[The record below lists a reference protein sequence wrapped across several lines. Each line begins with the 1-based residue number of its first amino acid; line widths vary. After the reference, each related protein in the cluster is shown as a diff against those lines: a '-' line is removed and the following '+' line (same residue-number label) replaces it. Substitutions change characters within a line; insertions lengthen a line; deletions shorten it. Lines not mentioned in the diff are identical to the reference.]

1 VVFSQNTQRRVLGD
15 DHPNTLATMNNLA
28 ETLRAQDNLSEAR
41 EMHDNVLESRRR
53 ILGENHPNTLT
64 SMNNLA
70 VVFSQKTTAAL
81 KHIIVHLPCL

>member
-1 VVFSQNTQRRVLGD
+1 MNNLAGTLEAQGKLPEARKMQEKVLESQRRVLGD

-53 ILGENHPNTLT
+53 LLGENHG
-64 SMNNLA
+64 
-70 VVFSQKTTAAL
+70 
-81 KHIIVHLPCL
+81 